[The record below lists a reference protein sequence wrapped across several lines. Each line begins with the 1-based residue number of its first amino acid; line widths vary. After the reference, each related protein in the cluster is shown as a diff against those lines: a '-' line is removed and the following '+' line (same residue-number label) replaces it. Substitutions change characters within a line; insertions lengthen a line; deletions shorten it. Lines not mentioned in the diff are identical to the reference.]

1 VTQPSSGPSTEAEPP
16 PPDDDQPLR
25 VSTLELFF
33 DLVFVFAITQ
43 LTGIL
48 ARDMTLAGALRVLL
62 IFGVL
67 WWMYGG
73 YVWLTNARTPVRTPE
88 RLLLLLG
95 MAGFLIMGLAI
106 PQAFGRDGVALGLG
120 YLVVVGVH
128 AWLYQRVNK
137 NIMRVA
143 PFNVAA
149 ALLIIGAGLVKGQ
162 AAYALWAAALAVQ
175 WLSPLLFPVRGRFAI
190 RPDHFSE
197 RHGALV
203 IIVLGESVADI
214 GIGIGT
220 AGHAVAVTVS
230 LAVSA
235 TLGLA
240 LAAALWWTYFGVGD
254 DERAEQALTQAD
266 PADRPGLALAAYFYA
281 YIPLLLGIVTVAA
294 GLRQAIGHAGST
306 LPFPACLALAGGV
319 ALYLAGDVAFRRAL
333 RIGPQRYRTAA
344 AVVALAVSA
353 VGVTASVAAEIA
365 LLAVI
370 VAAALAAEPKP
381 TSTVEP

>member
-1 VTQPSSGPSTEAEPP
+1 MTEAEPP
-16 PPDDDQPLR
+16 PPPDDDPPLR

-33 DLVFVFAITQ
+33 ELVFVFAITQ
-43 LTGIL
+43 LTSIL
-48 ARDMTLAGALRVLL
+48 ARDMTLAAGLRVLL

-73 YVWLTNARTPVRTPE
+73 YVWLTNARTPSRTPE
-88 RLLLLLG
+88 RLLMLVG

-106 PQAFGRDGVALGLG
+106 PQAFGRDGLALGLG

-128 AWLYQRVNK
+128 AWLYQRINK
-137 NIMRVA
+137 NIMRVV

-149 ALLIIGAGLVKGQ
+149 AFLVIGAGLVKGGT
-162 AAYALWAAALAVQ
+162 AAYGLWAAALVVQ
-175 WLSPLLFPVRGRFAI
+175 WLSPLLLPVRGRFAI
-190 RPDHFSE
+190 RPDHFTE

-203 IIVLGESVADI
+203 IVVFGESVADI

-220 AGHAVAVTVS
+220 AGHVVTVS

-266 PADRPGLALAAYFYA
+266 PAARPGLALAAYFYA
-281 YIPLLLGIVTVAA
+281 YIALLLGIVVVAA

-306 LPFPACLALAGGV
+306 LPYSACLALAGGV
-319 ALYLAGDVAFRRAL
+319 ALYLAGDVAFRHAL
-333 RIGPQRYRTAA
+333 RIGPLRYRAAAA
-344 AVVALAVSA
+344 AVSMAASA
-353 VGVTASVAAEIA
+353 VGVTVSVAVEIA
-365 LLAVI
+365 LLALI
-370 VAAALAAEPKP
+370 VATALVVEPKP
-381 TSTVEP
+381 TDTVEA